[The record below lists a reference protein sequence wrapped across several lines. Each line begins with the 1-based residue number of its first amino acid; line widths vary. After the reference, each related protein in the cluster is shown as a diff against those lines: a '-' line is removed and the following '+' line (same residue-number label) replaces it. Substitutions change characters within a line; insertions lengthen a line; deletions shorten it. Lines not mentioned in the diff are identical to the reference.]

1 MRKKRGWGKGFEQ
14 SFLVDDSIDDA
25 AAKGIAAGLLTADEA
40 NAERDI
46 LLHFAPKLEPL
57 LQQRHAAIAAVEQQL
72 LAERERLAP
81 LVKQLAHFSEVTEPP
96 TVDVFFVANAEDRDG
111 GGGAN
116 GGRIVVEVPLIDPIG
131 VLMHEAFHAL
141 LRPKEGAMKAAAAAA
156 GLDFIVVKEAI
167 AYAVY
172 PGILETPSRAIN
184 SSKISYSGNCAPC
197 RHRIGSCSS
206 IRWRLSF
213 AHS

>member
-1 MRKKRGWGKGFEQ
+1 MCRLLGIVCFLLSRTLLAAPERVNLGGIVLVVSDARTAQLFHIVDQLSRWDVFTHEEYARWAEATKLLDGHDRELLQRHAEMRKKRGWGKGFEQ

-40 NAERDI
+40 DTARDI

-57 LQQRHAAIAAVEQQL
+57 LQRRHAAIAAVEQQL

-96 TVDVFFVANAEDRDG
+96 TIDVFFVANAEDRDG

-116 GGRIVVEVPLIDPIG
+116 GGRIVVEVPLIDPI
-131 VLMHEAFHAL
+131 A
-141 LRPKEGAMKAAAAAA
+141 
-156 GLDFIVVKEAI
+156 
-167 AYAVY
+167 
-172 PGILETPSRAIN
+172 
-184 SSKISYSGNCAPC
+184 C
-197 RHRIGSCSS
+197 
-206 IRWRLSF
+206 
-213 AHS
+213 